1 MKPSEIQI
9 KTERHNLN
17 KPPEINRAYRYYD
30 LIMVVFVVVLL
41 LSNITSS
48 AKIIDWGVN
57 LFGLPLAFDAGTIL
71 FPISYIF
78 GDVLT
83 EIYGFRRSRRVIWVG
98 FAALIFSS
106 LVLALVKVLP
116 GEGAWQ
122 EYAGQEA
129 FNAILGGMS
138 TGGIVIASLVAYLV
152 GEFSNSVALAKL
164 KVKTEGRFLW
174 LRTITSTLLGQGLDT
189 LIFVTIATL
198 MGVFPWVIWGSL
210 VVSNYI
216 FKVGIEV
223 LMTPATYFVVSKL
236 KTAESEDYYDRNTH
250 FKFFSMN

>member
-1 MKPSEIQI
+1 
-9 KTERHNLN
+9 
-17 KPPEINRAYRYYD
+17 
-30 LIMVVFVVVLL
+30 MVLFVTVLL
-41 LSNITSS
+41 LSNIASS
-48 AKIIDWGVN
+48 AKIIDWGVS
-57 LFGLPLAFDAGTIL
+57 LFGLPLAFDAGTLL

-106 LVLALVKVLP
+106 LVLAIVKVLP
-116 GEGAWQ
+116 GESAWQ
-122 EYAGQEA
+122 TYAGQEA
-129 FNAILGGMS
+129 FDSILGGMS

-152 GEFSNSVALAKL
+152 GEFSNSVALAKI

-174 LRTITSTLLGQGLDT
+174 LRTISSTLIGQGFDT
-189 LIFVTIATL
+189 LIFITVATL
-198 MGVFPWVIWGSL
+198 FGVFPWVIWGSL

-223 LMTPATYFVVSKL
+223 LMTPATYWVIAKL
-236 KTAESEDYYDRNTH
+236 KKAESEDYFDRDTR
-250 FKFFSMN
+250 FKFFSMD

>member
-1 MKPSEIQI
+1 
-9 KTERHNLN
+9 
-17 KPPEINRAYRYYD
+17 
-30 LIMVVFVVVLL
+30 MVLFVTVLL
-41 LSNITSS
+41 LSNIASS
-48 AKIIDWGVN
+48 AKIIDWGVS
-57 LFGLPLAFDAGTIL
+57 LLGLPLAFDAGTIL

-106 LVLALVKVLP
+106 FVLAIVKILP
-116 GEGAWQ
+116 GESAWQ
-122 EYAGQEA
+122 AYAGQDA
-129 FNAILGGMS
+129 FDAILGGMS

-152 GEFSNSVALAKL
+152 GEFTNSVALAKI

-174 LRTITSTLLGQGLDT
+174 LRTISSTLIGQGFDT
-189 LIFVTIATL
+189 LIFITVATL
-198 MGVFPWVIWGSL
+198 FGVFPWIIWGSL

-223 LMTPATYFVVSKL
+223 LMTPATYWVIAKL
-236 KTAESEDYYDRNTH
+236 KKAESEDYYDRDTR
-250 FKFFSMN
+250 FKFFSMD

>member
-1 MKPSEIQI
+1 MDQPTNTS
-9 KTERHNLN
+9 RS
-17 KPPEINRAYRYYD
+17 YRYYD
-30 LIMVVFVVVLL
+30 LIMVLFVTVLL
-41 LSNITSS
+41 LSNIASS
-48 AKIIDWGVN
+48 AKIIDWGVSI
-57 LFGLPLAFDAGTIL
+57 FGLPLAFDAGTIL

-106 LVLALVKVLP
+106 LVLAIVKVLP
-116 GEGAWQ
+116 GESAWQ
-122 EYAGQEA
+122 DYAGQDA
-129 FNAILGGMS
+129 YNAILGGMS
-138 TGGIVIASLVAYLV
+138 SGGIVIASLVAYLV
-152 GEFSNSVALAKL
+152 GEFSNSVALAKI

-174 LRTITSTLLGQGLDT
+174 LRTISSTLIGQGFDT
-189 LIFVTIATL
+189 LIFVTVATV

-223 LMTPATYFVVSKL
+223 LMTPATYLVIAKL
-236 KTAESEDYYDRNTH
+236 KKAESEDYYDRNTR
-250 FKFFSMN
+250 FRFFSMS

>member
-1 MKPSEIQI
+1 MNQPTNSS
-9 KTERHNLN
+9 RS
-17 KPPEINRAYRYYD
+17 YRYYD
-30 LIMVVFVVVLL
+30 LIMVLFVTVLL
-41 LSNITSS
+41 LSNIASS
-48 AKIIDWGVN
+48 AKIIDWGISI
-57 LFGLPLAFDAGTIL
+57 FGLPLAFDAGTIL

-98 FAALIFSS
+98 FSALIFSS

-116 GEGAWQ
+116 GESAWQ
-122 EYAGQEA
+122 DYAGQDA
-129 FNAILGGMS
+129 YNAILGGMS
-138 TGGIVIASLVAYLV
+138 SGGIVIASLVAYLV
-152 GEFSNSVALAKL
+152 GEFSNSVALAKI

-174 LRTITSTLLGQGLDT
+174 LRTISSTLIGQGFDT
-189 LIFVTIATL
+189 VIFVTVATV

-223 LMTPATYFVVSKL
+223 LMTPATYLVIAKL
-236 KTAESEDYYDRNTH
+236 KKAESEDYYDRNTR
-250 FKFFSMN
+250 FKFFSMS